1 MSMNLRGRSTARR
14 TISAGA
20 CVVLVGGSASACF
33 AEQSAMPAVRDFLVA
48 WEVGNYPAAAGHTM
62 GADKAAVAAALG
74 GVRSQLDAAS
84 LKLGMLKVVKNGNTA
99 TAQFSVKIDLGE
111 NGEPW
116 TYNSSMNLQRAG
128 SGWKIRWDPSII
140 HPSLKQGQRLAVVTR
155 VPSRSPIQDQNSRTV
170 LKPVAADL
178 IGVTPKD
185 LKDPKATIDQMVK
198 TTKIEG
204 GRRLDG
210 ERLLGRVRSA
220 PPQNFL
226 PLLTL
231 QRSSGDKLIARLK
244 QVDGL
249 QFRIVNA
256 PIQPVFAPEVVGRLG
271 AATADRLQQVGA
283 PYQPGDTIGVS
294 GLQLLLQRRLAGTP
308 SIEVVA
314 QDPAGTSVTPLRS
327 WGGHDPAPVV
337 TTLDRKIQ
345 PRADLALKDVKY
357 PASLVAV
364 RPGTGGVLAVS
375 NNRTGDRDQAME
387 GHYPPGMAFS
397 FVTADAL
404 LQAGIPKSTQTPCPA
419 TTSVGGQTVANPSG
433 KAGRTST
440 LDRAFSVNC
449 ATSLAQLATKLPP
462 QALSQSAARF
472 GIGKEWGGLFPSYT
486 GTVPTPT
493 NDGQKALVATG
504 QGGVTA
510 SPLAMAAAAA
520 AVSSGS
526 WRPPFITTDPGDTP
540 SAQPNLL
547 NPITTT
553 DLKQMV
559 RRSVQ
564 TGAAKDANVSNGGL
578 VSGVSAVVNYQ
589 EGGQAKTVSWFVGF
603 RDDIAFAIAVEGKVN
618 TARIAA
624 TFLNGTKPSAPTT
637 TKPPQPGGTTPGT
650 GGQHQ
655 PSGGGTG
662 GNGGTGGTGGT
673 GGQTPARTQ
682 SPAIGTNPTTKP
694 TQAP

>member
-1 MSMNLRGRSTARR
+1 MARR

-62 GADKAAVAAALG
+62 GADQGQVAAALG

-84 LKLGMLKVVKNGNTA
+84 LKLDMLKIVKKGDTA
-99 TAQFSVKIDLGE
+99 TAQFAVKIDLGE

-116 TYNSSMNLQRAG
+116 TYNSSMNLRRAG
-128 SGWKIRWDPSII
+128 SGWKIEWDPSII

-155 VPSRSPIQDQNSRTV
+155 VPSRSPIQDQNAKTV
-170 LKPVAADL
+170 LRSVPADL
-178 IGVTPKD
+178 VGVVPGE

-220 PPQNFL
+220 PPQKFL

-231 QRSSGDKLIARLK
+231 ERSSGDKLIERLK

-249 QFRIVNA
+249 RFQVVRI
-256 PIQPVFAPEVVGRLG
+256 PIQPQFAPEVVGRLG

-308 SIEVVA
+308 AIDVVA
-314 QDPAGTSVTPLRS
+314 QDPEGRQVTKLRS
-327 WGGHDPAPVV
+327 WEGHDPAPIV
-337 TTLDRKIQ
+337 TTLDRRIQ
-345 PRADLALKDVKY
+345 PRADRALAKVKY

-364 RPGTGGVLAVS
+364 RPGTGDVLAVS
-375 NNRTGDRDQAME
+375 NHDTGGRDEAME

-397 FVTADAL
+397 FITADAL
-404 LQAGIPKSTQTPCPA
+404 LQNGVPKSTQVECPA
-419 TTSVGGQTVANPSG
+419 TADVGGQTVSNPSG
-433 KAGRTST
+433 KAARTGI
-440 LDRAFSVNC
+440 LERAFSVNC

-472 GIGKEWGGLFPSYT
+472 GLGKDWGGIFPSYA
-486 GTVPTPT
+486 GTIPATA

-504 QGGVTA
+504 QGGVTT

-520 AVSSGS
+520 AVSSGV
-526 WRPPFITTDPGDTP
+526 WRPPFITKDPVDTP
-540 SAQPNLL
+540 SAQAKVLDAVA
-547 NPITTT
+547 TG
-553 DLKQMV
+553 DLKRMV

-564 TGAAKDANVSNGGL
+564 SGAAKDANVDSGGQ

-603 RDDIAFAIAVEGKVN
+603 RDDMAFAIAVEGKVN
-618 TARIAA
+618 AAKIAS
-624 TFLNGTKPSAPTT
+624 TFLNGAQPSAPST
-637 TKPPQPGGTTPGT
+637 TKPPQGTTPGT
-650 GGQHQ
+650 GGQR
-655 PSGGGTG
+655 PPNGTG
-662 GNGGTGGTGGT
+662 
-673 GGQTPARTQ
+673 GGQTPGHT
-682 SPAIGTNPTTKP
+682 PGNGTNPTMQPTRKP
-694 TQAP
+694 

>member
-1 MSMNLRGRSTARR
+1 MNLRGRSTARR

-20 CVVLVGGSASACF
+20 AVLLVGGSASACF

-62 GADKAAVAAALG
+62 GADKAEVAAALG
-74 GVRSQLDAAS
+74 GVRSQLDAAA
-84 LKLGMLKVVKNGNTA
+84 LKLGMLKVVKSGDTA

-128 SGWKIRWDPSII
+128 SGWKIKWEPSII
-140 HPSLKQGQRLAVVTR
+140 HPSLKQGQRLAVVTQ
-155 VPSRSPIQDQNSRTV
+155 VPPRSPIQDQNSKTV
-170 LKPVAADL
+170 LKAVPADL
-178 IGVTPKD
+178 VGVVPGH
-185 LKDPKATIDQMVK
+185 LKDPKATIDRMVK

-220 PPQNFL
+220 PPQKFL

-231 QRSSGDKLIARLK
+231 QRSSGDKLIERLR

-249 QFRIVNA
+249 QFKIVNA
-256 PIQPVFAPEVVGRLG
+256 PIQPQFAPEVVGELG

-314 QDPAGTSVTPLRS
+314 QDPEGNDVTPLRS
-327 WGGHDPAPVV
+327 WSGHDPAPVV
-337 TTLDRKIQ
+337 TTLDRRIQ
-345 PRADLALKDVKY
+345 PRADQALSQVKY

-364 RPGTGGVLAVS
+364 RPGTGDVLAVS
-375 NNRTGDRDQAME
+375 NHRTGGRDEAME
-387 GHYPPGMAFS
+387 GHYPPGMAYS

-404 LQAGIPKSTQTPCPA
+404 LQNGVPKTTQTECPA
-419 TTSVGGQTVANPSG
+419 TTNVGGQTVSNPSG
-433 KAGRTST
+433 KAARTST
-440 LDRAFSVNC
+440 FERALSLNC

-462 QALSQSAARF
+462 QALVQSAARF
-472 GIGKEWGGLFPSYT
+472 GLGKEWGGLFPSYA
-486 GTVPTPT
+486 GTVPTPA
-493 NDGQKALVATG
+493 NDGQKALIATG
-504 QGGVTA
+504 QGGVTT

-520 AVSSGS
+520 AVSSGV
-526 WRPPFITTDPGDTP
+526 WRPPFITKDPVDTP
-540 SAQPNLL
+540 SAQVNVI
-547 NPITTT
+547 NPIAVG
-553 DLKQMV
+553 DLKRMV

-564 TGAAKDANVSNGGL
+564 SGAAKDANVGSGGQ

-589 EGGQAKTVSWFVGF
+589 EGGKAKTVSWFVGF
-603 RDDIAFAIAVEGKVN
+603 RDDIAFAIAVEGRANAAK
-618 TARIAA
+618 IASS
-624 TFLNGTKPSAPTT
+624 FLNGTTVSPPST
-637 TKPPQPGGTTPGT
+637 TKPPQGTTPGT
-650 GGQHQ
+650 GGQGQ
-655 PSGGGTG
+655 RPGT
-662 GNGGTGGTGGT
+662 NQGT
-673 GGQTPARTQ
+673 GGQTPGRQ
-682 SPAIGTNPTTKP
+682 SPTTGTNPSMSP
-694 TQAP
+694 TRNP